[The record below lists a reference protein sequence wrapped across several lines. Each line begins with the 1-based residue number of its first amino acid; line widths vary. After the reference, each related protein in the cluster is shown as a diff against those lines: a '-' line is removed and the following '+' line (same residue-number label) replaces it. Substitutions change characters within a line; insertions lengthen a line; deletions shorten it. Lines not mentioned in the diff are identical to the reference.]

1 MTNHIIESLW
11 SQLPLLAKAAFNL
24 PFAASLGAALALRPR
39 RPGSPPRDLGVIHAQ
54 ILLAMVGALL
64 MLVIGE
70 SLARAF
76 GIVGVAGLVRYRAK
90 IEDPKDAGVMLGT
103 LGLGVASGVG
113 LHLLA
118 VCATLF
124 LLLLLWLVESYA
136 PKARVVYRL
145 KLSTDKP
152 LELRSKVEEVLLSQD
167 APFYLRDISDRE
179 LEYDIRIA
187 IDEPT
192 GKVERELEKV
202 LPEHI
207 KSFSWQRKKID
218 DQ

>member
-1 MTNHIIESLW
+1 MNNHITNYLW
-11 SQLPLLAKAAFNL
+11 QQLPILAKALLNL
-24 PFAASLGAALALRPR
+24 PVAAILGAVLALRPR
-39 RPGSPPRDLGVIHAQ
+39 RPGSPPRDLEVIHTQ
-54 ILLAMVGALL
+54 ILLAVVGGLL
-64 MLVIGE
+64 MMVIGE

-113 LHLLA
+113 LHLIA

-124 LLLLLWLVESYA
+124 LLLVLWLLESRA
-136 PKARVVYRL
+136 PKARIVYRL
-145 KLSTDKP
+145 KISTDEP
-152 LELRSKVEEVLLSQD
+152 LELRTKVEGVLHNQKV
-167 APFYLRDISDRE
+167 PFYMRDISDHE

-192 GKVERELEKV
+192 GKVERELEKL

-207 KSFSWQRKKID
+207 NSFSWQRKKNLG
-218 DQ
+218 

>member
-1 MTNHIIESLW
+1 MNTHITEYLW
-11 SQLPLLAKAAFNL
+11 HQIPLLAKALFNL
-24 PFAASLGAALALRPR
+24 PVAAILGSALALRPR
-39 RPGSPPRDLGVIHAQ
+39 RPGSPPRDQEVIHTQ
-54 ILLAMVGALL
+54 ILLAVVGALL
-64 MLVIGE
+64 MMVIGE

-118 VCATLF
+118 VCATMF
-124 LLLLLWLVESYA
+124 LLLVLWLVESRA
-136 PKARVVYRL
+136 PKARAVYRL
-145 KLSTDKP
+145 KVSTDEP
-152 LELRSKVEEVLLSQD
+152 LELRPKIEGVLLSQKV
-167 APFYLRDISDRE
+167 PFQMRDISDRE
-179 LEYDIRIA
+179 LEYDVRIA

-192 GKVERELEKV
+192 EKVERELGKL

-207 KSFSWQRKKID
+207 NSFSWQRKKNLG
-218 DQ
+218 